1 MTAELDKF
9 ALFTGLFG
17 GLALFLFGM
26 DLMTAALKRAA
37 GDKLKDLL
45 GKVTS
50 NRFMGAG
57 MGAVV
62 TGLVNSSSVT
72 TVILVGFI
80 SAGLMTMTQSVS
92 VIMGANIGSTVTAQ
106 ILAFNVTRFALPM
119 ITLGFLISFLAKK
132 QNTQD
137 YGRML
142 LGIGLVFY
150 GMGLMSTAMTPLRSN
165 EAFIGFIA
173 TLENPVLAVLTGM
186 AFTAIIQSSAA
197 TTGIVIVLAG
207 QGIMSLETA
216 IAVAMGANI
225 GTCATAGLAVIGK
238 PREAVRAA
246 VVHVLF
252 NVAGVLV
259 WIMFIDQ
266 LAAFARYISPDGDV
280 PRQVANAHTVFNV
293 ANTILFIGFTA
304 QIARFVE
311 WIVPDKPISKD
322 APLTPKYLDKEL
334 LTTPPFAI
342 GNARR
347 EIGRLG
353 EYVNGMLRKSLSA
366 SLSGS
371 REELDEL
378 QAMDEPVDDLH
389 RAILEYLGDVSKS
402 RLSDDQSRDLM
413 QLVSVANDLEHIADV
428 IASDMVTSTR
438 KRMEENAGIS
448 PQTAKRLSDYHAEV
462 AKALEIA
469 IQSVLTENSE
479 TAGTVR
485 NMKEGVLE
493 MSRYISRTR
502 FERLKDAGGSLGRYV
517 REVEL
522 LELLDGIFKTA
533 RRIARSQIERD
544 ESPPAP
550 AAAPAA

>member
-119 ITLGFLISFLAKK
+119 ITIGFLISFLAKK

-186 AFTAIIQSSAA
+186 VFTAIIQSSAA

-225 GTCATAGLAVIGK
+225 GTCATAGLAIIGK

-266 LAAFARYISPDGDV
+266 LAAFARYI
-280 PRQVANAHTVFNV
+280 
-293 ANTILFIGFTA
+293 
-304 QIARFVE
+304 
-311 WIVPDKPISKD
+311 
-322 APLTPKYLDKEL
+322 
-334 LTTPPFAI
+334 
-342 GNARR
+342 
-347 EIGRLG
+347 
-353 EYVNGMLRKSLSA
+353 
-366 SLSGS
+366 
-371 REELDEL
+371 
-378 QAMDEPVDDLH
+378 
-389 RAILEYLGDVSKS
+389 
-402 RLSDDQSRDLM
+402 
-413 QLVSVANDLEHIADV
+413 
-428 IASDMVTSTR
+428 
-438 KRMEENAGIS
+438 
-448 PQTAKRLSDYHAEV
+448 
-462 AKALEIA
+462 
-469 IQSVLTENSE
+469 
-479 TAGTVR
+479 
-485 NMKEGVLE
+485 
-493 MSRYISRTR
+493 
-502 FERLKDAGGSLGRYV
+502 
-517 REVEL
+517 
-522 LELLDGIFKTA
+522 
-533 RRIARSQIERD
+533 
-544 ESPPAP
+544 
-550 AAAPAA
+550 

>member
-1 MTAELDKF
+1 MTDQLDKF

-57 MGAVV
+57 MGAIV

-80 SAGLMTMTQSVS
+80 SAGLMSMAQSVS

-119 ITLGFLISFLAKK
+119 ITLGFLISFLSKK
-132 QNTQD
+132 QDWQD

-150 GMGLMSTAMTPLRSN
+150 GMGLMSTAMVPLRTN
-165 EAFIGFIA
+165 PAFIDFIA
-173 TLENPVLAVLTGM
+173 TLDNPVLAVLTGM
-186 AFTAIIQSSAA
+186 VFTAIIQSSAA

-207 QGIMSLETA
+207 QGMMTLETA

-225 GTCATAGLAVIGK
+225 GTCATAGLACIGK

-259 WIMFIDQ
+259 WILFIGQ
-266 LAAFARYISPDGDV
+266 LAAIARSISPDGDV
-280 PRQVANAHTVFNV
+280 PRQVANAHTIFNV
-293 ANTILFIGFTA
+293 ANTILFIGFTT
-304 QIARFVE
+304 QIARLVE
-311 WIVPDKPISKD
+311 WMVPDKPISRD

-334 LTTPPFAI
+334 LSTPAFAI

-353 EYVNGMLRKSLSA
+353 EYVTEMLRLSLPA
-366 SLSGS
+366 NLSGS
-371 REELDEL
+371 KAELETL
-378 QAMDEPVDDLH
+378 SGMDRPVDDLH
-389 RAILEYLGDVSKS
+389 RAILGYLGEVSKS
-402 RLSDDQSRDLM
+402 RLSEEQSRDLM
-413 QLVSVANDLEHIADV
+413 QLVSVANDLEHVADV
-428 IASDMVTSTR
+428 ISSDMVTSTR
-438 KRMEENAGIS
+438 KRMDEHAGIS
-448 PQTAKRLSDYHAEV
+448 PQTAKRLSDFHAEV
-462 AKALEIA
+462 ARALEGA
-469 IQSVLTENSE
+469 VRSVLTED
-479 TAGTVR
+479 AAAAAAVR
-485 NMKEGVLE
+485 NMKAGVLE

-502 FERLKDAGGSLGRYV
+502 FERLKSAEGGLGRYV

-533 RRIARSQIERD
+533 RRIARSQIERE
-544 ESPPAP
+544 ESE
-550 AAAPAA
+550 AAPAA